1 MKGNFEEPVAVLFAS
16 FKKWAELMSEPPL
29 SSKAFSS
36 KPFYAFDFVP
46 VPFCSFRDSRSVR
59 SVRAAKSI
67 QKGETTAKTHR
78 SGHRITS
85 RGLPPVGI
93 QLLSSKSRPPHRGKI
108 TGQRRKAVLARVERR
123 GPAQADGGGQTSVLD
138 QRGVDLLAFVFI
150 AQSLKEVG
158 CPMVDAVRAKR
169 RHQAVPAVLAFFERH
184 GVGARDGGGGR
195 FNIVGVDDQG
205 AF

>member
-1 MKGNFEEPVAVLFAS
+1 LKGNFEEPVAVLFAS

-85 RGLPPVGI
+85 RGLPPQGWVPQFLMRPKPIGFHGVPSRCCLGKFFN
-93 QLLSSKSRPPHRGKI
+93 QLVVFP
-108 TGQRRKAVLARVERR
+108 VVESHTRY
-123 GPAQADGGGQTSVLD
+123 AQACRADTNRRSLPPTLVLD
-138 QRGVDLLAFVFI
+138 RTGIAAVDCFLHPHPALAGV
-150 AQSLKEVG
+150 
-158 CPMVDAVRAKR
+158 
-169 RHQAVPAVLAFFERH
+169 
-184 GVGARDGGGGR
+184 
-195 FNIVGVDDQG
+195 
-205 AF
+205 